1 MTEGVNKITP
11 REKEK
16 SEALKRKVSGGT
28 VVPAV
33 GKSEGATPR
42 RMECIAIKKPKIYIE
57 KKQSLMKRSKGIF
70 CRWQNLN
77 YGVIIRNM

>member
-1 MTEGVNKITP
+1 MLAWRVATEGENKITP

-16 SEALKRKVSGGT
+16 SEALKRKVSGGN

-42 RMECIAIKKPKIYIE
+42 RID
-57 KKQSLMKRSKGIF
+57 F
-70 CRWQNLN
+70 
-77 YGVIIRNM
+77 